1 MCFVWVVCVAN
12 GTQVRIDVDG
22 KRIFFDDDIKIDNGM
37 RDCLSKHR
45 ASVAVSRLSCDAL
58 VVRDIARPGV
68 RTLWVAILLGCPIVS
83 CQTIIQG
90 GCGPAIVFQSAITRR
105 LAVYISDEFQ
115 RTTPVLAKLLRT
127 ALAKPQ
133 CAWRLLSHPPTRG
146 QSQSAIVF
154 ASIAEIKRRRFV
166 RAVTAG
172 TFPSK
177 YGKPSAMSMGSCG
190 L

>member
-1 MCFVWVVCVAN
+1 MHVHCLGSVCVAN
-12 GTQVRIDVDG
+12 GTKVSIDVDG
-22 KRIFFDDDIKIDNGM
+22 KRIFLEDDIKIDNGM

-45 ASVAVSRLSCDAL
+45 ASVAVSRMSCDAL

-90 GCGPAIVFQSAITRR
+90 GCGPAVVFQSAITRR

-127 ALAKPQ
+127 ALAKPHS
-133 CAWRLLSHPPTRG
+133 AWRLLSHPPPMVKVIGNRICFNCRYETSPICSSRHG
-146 QSQSAIVF
+146 CNI
-154 ASIAEIKRRRFV
+154 
-166 RAVTAG
+166 
-172 TFPSK
+172 P
-177 YGKPSAMSMGSCG
+177 
-190 L
+190 

>member
-1 MCFVWVVCVAN
+1 
-12 GTQVRIDVDG
+12 
-22 KRIFFDDDIKIDNGM
+22 M

-45 ASVAVSRLSCDAL
+45 ASVAVSRMSCDAL

-90 GCGPAIVFQSAITRR
+90 GCGPAVVFQSAITRR

-127 ALAKPQ
+127 ALAKPHS
-133 CAWRLLSHPPTRG
+133 AWRLLSHPPPMVKVIGNRICFNCRYETSPICSSRHG
-146 QSQSAIVF
+146 CNI
-154 ASIAEIKRRRFV
+154 
-166 RAVTAG
+166 
-172 TFPSK
+172 P
-177 YGKPSAMSMGSCG
+177 
-190 L
+190 